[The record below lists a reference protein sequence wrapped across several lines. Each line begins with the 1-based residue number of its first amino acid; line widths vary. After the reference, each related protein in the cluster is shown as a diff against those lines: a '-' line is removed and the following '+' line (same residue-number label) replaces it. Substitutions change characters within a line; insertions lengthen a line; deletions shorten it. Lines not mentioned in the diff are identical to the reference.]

1 MGAAWRAECIFSL
14 RLLALRAEYGR
25 CGGCT
30 VYRVGYGFGSRA
42 GAGPAAGVRARAGW
56 RDGTCER
63 VWRVVGLWGEVGGGR
78 GQRRSVEQIC
88 GFSANCGPNGTLILS
103 LSSRYIGSTR
113 IDNPRLLRR
122 PMPCPLGQCVKWSS
136 SHHRTCFHVDP
147 RRICRICPRASLMP
161 PAGELARAC
170 VAHGWGERISLWAQ
184 YE

>member
-1 MGAAWRAECIFSL
+1 M
-14 RLLALRAEYGR
+14 RAEYGR

-147 RRICRICPRASLMP
+147 RRICRIFPRASLMP